1 MVITFISLRLKGLC
15 ENVNVNVCDKQSI
28 YVYWLDIDDGWHP
41 AVLNSPREHDFIE
54 QKMKECNAEH
64 SCWIGGSTNID
75 EKNPI
80 HFSQY
85 IHNSTGKK
93 QNIAAINKQ

>member
-1 MVITFISLRLKGLC
+1 MFVINKVF
-15 ENVNVNVCDKQSI
+15 VF
-28 YVYWLDIDDGWHP
+28 VYWLDIDDGWLP
-41 AVLNSPREHDFIE
+41 AVLNSQEEYEFIE
-54 QKMKECNAEH
+54 QKMKEFSVEH

-75 EKNPI
+75 EKNSI

-85 IHNSTGKK
+85 IQNSTGKK

>member
-1 MVITFISLRLKGLC
+1 MVRHG
-15 ENVNVNVCDKQSI
+15 
-28 YVYWLDIDDGWHP
+28 DGWHP
-41 AVLNSPREHDFIE
+41 AVLYSREEHEFIE
-54 QKMKECNAEH
+54 QKMKEFSAED

-75 EKNPI
+75 EKNSI

-85 IHNSTGKK
+85 IQNSTGKK

>member
-1 MVITFISLRLKGLC
+1 MM
-15 ENVNVNVCDKQSI
+15 
-28 YVYWLDIDDGWHP
+28 DGIQQYLIHQT
-41 AVLNSPREHDFIE
+41 EHDFIE
-54 QKMKECNAEH
+54 QKMKEFNAEH

-85 IHNSTGKK
+85 IQNSTGKK
-93 QNIAAINKQ
+93 TKRCNNK